1 MAEELEIGRLVA
13 SFTLDISELEENAEE
28 AEEILDDLEK
38 KAQNTKPKVTADTGE
53 VTEKTKEAEKAIEDV
68 GEKAKNIKP
77 KIDIDMDVDKVVKKA
92 EEAENAIDE
101 VENKAKETKPE
112 LPEPKTEK
120 YETALEKLTKLI
132 SEQKITLN
140 NLKKEYQNA
149 ALEQGKDSQKVQEL
163 DEAIREL
170 NEELQKNIKTFND
183 AQYSDNEYNEEI
195 ENTEKT
201 AEEAE
206 EAIDDLNESTE
217 QLSGGFTVAKGA
229 AADLVSKGLQV
240 VASKTIEIGK
250 DIINTGE
257 QFTAAM
263 SEVAAISGATGAE
276 LEKLEQTARQYGA
289 TTEFSAIETA
299 QALKYMALAGWDVE
313 TSIAALPG
321 VLDLAAASGMDL
333 AQASDMVTDYLSAFN
348 MEAEQSAYFADLLT
362 YAQGHSNT
370 STEQLGQAYRNCAAN
385 LNAAGQDVETVT
397 SMLEAMANQ
406 GKRGS
411 EAGTTMSA
419 IMRDLTDKMENGAVK
434 IGDTSVKVKDAEGNF
449 RDLTDIMKDVEKAVD
464 GLGSADKTAALSAT
478 FTQEAING
486 VNLVLNEGVENI
498 SGYEEAL
505 RNSGGAAADA
515 AKQMND
521 NLSGDIKTMQSA
533 FEELALKIYDDGE
546 TPLRSFVQTVTK
558 VGVPAVEGI
567 FLDSICSPLSI
578 EPLSLY

>member
-1 MAEELEIGRLVA
+1 MADEILVGSLVT
-13 SFTLDISELEENAEE
+13 SFTLDNSELEENAEE

-276 LEKLEQTARQYGA
+276 LEKLEQTAKQYGA
-289 TTEFSAIETA
+289 TTQFSATEA
-299 QALKYMALAGWDVE
+299 
-313 TSIAALPG
+313 
-321 VLDLAAASGMDL
+321 
-333 AQASDMVTDYLSAFN
+333 AQASDMVTDYLSAFGCRLI
-348 MEAEQSAYFADLLT
+348 AS
-362 YAQGHSNT
+362 
-370 STEQLGQAYRNCAAN
+370 
-385 LNAAGQDVETVT
+385 
-397 SMLEAMANQ
+397 
-406 GKRGS
+406 
-411 EAGTTMSA
+411 
-419 IMRDLTDKMENGAVK
+419 K
-434 IGDTSVKVKDAEGNF
+434 I
-449 RDLTDIMKDVEKAVD
+449 LIH
-464 GLGSADKTAALSAT
+464 
-478 FTQEAING
+478 
-486 VNLVLNEGVENI
+486 
-498 SGYEEAL
+498 
-505 RNSGGAAADA
+505 
-515 AKQMND
+515 
-521 NLSGDIKTMQSA
+521 
-533 FEELALKIYDDGE
+533 
-546 TPLRSFVQTVTK
+546 
-558 VGVPAVEGI
+558 
-567 FLDSICSPLSI
+567 
-578 EPLSLY
+578 